1 MKDNL
6 SSLPMVFVISFQ
18 TCKENLALEMGL
30 S

>member
-6 SSLPMVFVISFQ
+6 SSLAMVFVISFQ
-18 TCKENLALEMGL
+18 TCKENLTVEMGL